1 MSHIIPG
8 ALHKTISFNFNR
20 SNMAYALS
28 SWNKENETVRLRIS
42 AQVHSVSSVFLSTYY
57 VLGTLH
63 VLTHLNI
70 IATLLDVLLPLLHRW
85 ENGGIVKVNNLP
97 NITQLISGRAGIK
110 TNTIVQIQISTL
122 FHGVTLPLMVIAGVG
137 SVTDQGSYLQCS
149 ENPSQLV
156 WRWPL
161 P

>member
-1 MSHIIPG
+1 M
-8 ALHKTISFNFNR
+8 
-20 SNMAYALS
+20 
-28 SWNKENETVRLRIS
+28 
-42 AQVHSVSSVFLSTYY
+42 
-57 VLGTLH
+57 
-63 VLTHLNI
+63 
-70 IATLLDVLLPLLHRW
+70 
-85 ENGGIVKVNNLP
+85 KVNNLP

-149 ENPSQLV
+149 EKSITASVEMTPPIGCSQPATERGRDTKVNLFLGEKV
-156 WRWPL
+156 LTHLTTNIVFKALTALLNL